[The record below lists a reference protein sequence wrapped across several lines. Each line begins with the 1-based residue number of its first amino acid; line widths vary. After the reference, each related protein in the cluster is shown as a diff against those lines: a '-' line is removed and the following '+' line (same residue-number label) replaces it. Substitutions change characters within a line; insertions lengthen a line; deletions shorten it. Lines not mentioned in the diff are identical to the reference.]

1 MNKKTLIAILPIMLA
16 LTLTGCDSKSTVEPA
31 PTTPV
36 AIAETPQPIPTVET
50 APLPVEAAPLPE
62 VAVTTPTDAEL
73 TDVVKSYNQEVDASN
88 NKAKEVLEN
97 YTGQIESVTGK

>member
-1 MNKKTLIAILPIMLA
+1 MNKKSLIAILPIMLA

-31 PTTPV
+31 PSAPV
-36 AIAETPQPIPTVET
+36 AIVEAPQPTPTVET
-50 APLPVEAAPLPE
+50 PPLPVEAAPLPE
-62 VAVTTPTDAEL
+62 PTTPTDAEL

-88 NKAKEVLEN
+88 DKAKEVLEN